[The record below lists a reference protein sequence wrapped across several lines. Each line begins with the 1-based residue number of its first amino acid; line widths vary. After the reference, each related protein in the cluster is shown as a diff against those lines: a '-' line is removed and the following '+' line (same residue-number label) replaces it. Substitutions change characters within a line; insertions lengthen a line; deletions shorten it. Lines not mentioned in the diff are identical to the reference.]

1 MKTTVCGDDNAML
14 KIAICDDTTEERE
27 LVEQYARRYFQ
38 KQNRPV
44 DLETFPSMQDVLD
57 TGTAYGLYLLDVL
70 MPGKSGIQ
78 GAADLLKLY
87 SNPVIV
93 FITSSLESAVD
104 SYRVCASGFLLKPVR
119 WEDFEETMDRVCL
132 QKLSQ
137 PDACLSVVVNR
148 VPVDLPLNRIPILK
162 TVSIR
167 FTPPSPMAA
176 SFRSARSFLPFW
188 NRFRN
193 RKSFCAATRA
203 TLSTWLTFTLWR
215 IPHSRWK
222 TALPFPFPVLSIRKP
237 KMPTIITA
245 CVRSGRNRSAP
256 SRGVKGERYP

>member
-44 DLETFPSMQDVLD
+44 ELETFPSMQDVLD

-148 VPVDLPLNRIPILK
+148 VPVDLPLNRI
-162 TVSIR
+162 S
-167 FTPPSPMAA
+167 
-176 SFRSARSFLPFW
+176 
-188 NRFRN
+188 
-193 RKSFCAATRA
+193 
-203 TLSTWLTFTLWR
+203 LSL
-215 IPHSRWK
+215 IH
-222 TALPFPFPVLSIRKP
+222 I
-237 KMPTIITA
+237 
-245 CVRSGRNRSAP
+245 
-256 SRGVKGERYP
+256 

>member
-44 DLETFPSMQDVLD
+44 ELETFPSMQDVLD

-132 QKLSQ
+132 QKLS
-137 PDACLSVVVNR
+137 AILESVSEQEIFLRCHQSYIVNLAH
-148 VPVDLPLNRIPILK
+148 VHTLEDSSFQMEDGTSIPI
-162 TVSIR
+162 S
-167 FTPPSPMAA
+167 
-176 SFRSARSFLPFW
+176 
-188 NRFRN
+188 
-193 RKSFCAATRA
+193 RA
-203 TLSTWLTFTLWR
+203 FYKEAKNAYYHYRLR
-215 IPHSRWK
+215 
-222 TALPFPFPVLSIRKP
+222 
-237 KMPTIITA
+237 
-245 CVRSGRNRSAP
+245 
-256 SRGVKGERYP
+256 

>member
-44 DLETFPSMQDVLD
+44 ELETFPSMQDVLD

-104 SYRVCASGFLLKPVR
+104 SYRVCAGFTKHMRP
-119 WEDFEETMDRVCL
+119 
-132 QKLSQ
+132 
-137 PDACLSVVVNR
+137 
-148 VPVDLPLNRIPILK
+148 
-162 TVSIR
+162 
-167 FTPPSPMAA
+167 
-176 SFRSARSFLPFW
+176 
-188 NRFRN
+188 
-193 RKSFCAATRA
+193 
-203 TLSTWLTFTLWR
+203 
-215 IPHSRWK
+215 
-222 TALPFPFPVLSIRKP
+222 
-237 KMPTIITA
+237 
-245 CVRSGRNRSAP
+245 
-256 SRGVKGERYP
+256 

>member
-1 MKTTVCGDDNAML
+1 MKTTICGDDNAML

-44 DLETFPSMQDVLD
+44 ELETFPSMQDVLD

-148 VPVDLPLNRIPILK
+148 VPVDLPLNRISHFENRLHKVYATLTDGSVIPLSQKLSAILESVSEQEIFLRCHQSYWANFSHITAMEKDEFVLTGGLRVPI
-162 TVSIR
+162 SR
-167 FTPPSPMAA
+167 SY
-176 SFRSARSFLPFW
+176 RSA
-188 NRFRN
+188 
-193 RKSFCAATRA
+193 A
-203 TLSTWLTFTLWR
+203 
-215 IPHSRWK
+215 
-222 TALPFPFPVLSIRKP
+222 
-237 KMPTIITA
+237 
-245 CVRSGRNRSAP
+245 RSAFFANL
-256 SRGVKGERYP
+256 RGEEG